1 MFIKLFKNIILYS
14 ISSFP
19 HLIVIKKIVRPEKS
33 SANNIDSIMKKKI
46 LEKESQN
53 DNFKKCFI
61 DCIKEKL
68 REERDGM
75 YINHKKEAKKLKRDG
90 NRSFHCVFVCVSQ
103 FLTIRNIA
111 WMEEDEEEEE
121 KSHDQRIHY
130 KMKFF
135 LLKNKKKS

>member
-75 YINHKKEAKKLKRDG
+75 YINHKKRSKK
-90 NRSFHCVFVCVSQ
+90 
-103 FLTIRNIA
+103 I
-111 WMEEDEEEEE
+111 EERW
-121 KSHDQRIHY
+121 K
-130 KMKFF
+130 
-135 LLKNKKKS
+135 